1 MFFPDLD
8 STGTVNRHYIVRG
21 LATLSNRRYSI
32 AGPNATVKKN
42 GTRNHRSLC
51 PTTTHHHCCCCIGH
65 IKILEMFAGPF
76 ALMSIF
82 TRCTLY
88 TLLLALYT
96 SMWIRGG
103 TNKNK
108 PASQSPSSLPLP
120 HMCTY
125 ICVHCICCKQRK
137 WGGDVY
143 NERGL
148 NNTT

>member
-1 MFFPDLD
+1 
-8 STGTVNRHYIVRG
+8 
-21 LATLSNRRYSI
+21 
-32 AGPNATVKKN
+32 
-42 GTRNHRSLC
+42 
-51 PTTTHHHCCCCIGH
+51 
-65 IKILEMFAGPF
+65 MFARPF

-125 ICVHCICCKQRK
+125 VYTVSVVNSGSGGGGMCIMK
-137 WGGDVY
+137 GG
-143 NERGL
+143 
-148 NNTT
+148 